1 MADAAFSHQNSINPN
16 EPIMMQFKL
25 IDRKTQ
31 FIGNQTIASK
41 SAFCHDA
48 KVMQ

>member
-1 MADAAFSHQNSINPN
+1 MADAAFSHQNSRKKD

-31 FIGNQTIASK
+31 FVGYQTIANK
-41 SAFCHDA
+41 STFCHDA